1 MKIYHNNR
9 CSKSRQCLALISD
22 TEVTIID
29 YIKNPLSFDQL
40 NVLIQKMGIQ
50 PEELIR
56 KNEAQW
62 KENYK
67 DKVLSRNEYIQAMID
82 YPRLMER
89 PIVETTKEARLCRPP
104 ELVLQMLKL

>member
-1 MKIYHNNR
+1 M
-9 CSKSRQCLALISD
+9 ISD

-89 PIVETTKEARLCRPP
+89 PIVETAKEARLCRPP

>member
-67 DKVLSRNEYIQAMID
+67 DKVLSRNEFIQAMID

-89 PIVETTKEARLCRPP
+89 PIVETAKEARLCRPP

>member
-89 PIVETTKEARLCRPP
+89 PIVETAKEARLCRPP

>member
-40 NVLIQKMGIQ
+40 NVLIRKMGIQ

-67 DKVLSRNEYIQAMID
+67 DKVLSRNEFIQAMID

-89 PIVETTKEARLCRPP
+89 PIVETAKEARLCRPP

>member
-40 NVLIQKMGIQ
+40 NVLIRKMGIQ

-67 DKVLSRNEYIQAMID
+67 DKVLSLNEYIQAMID

-89 PIVETTKEARLCRPP
+89 PIVETAKEARLCRPP